1 MKDIIIGFGITLIV
15 ISCHAQSWSYN
26 KGRDVFDGEYRTSSV
41 TGMSDKYPW
50 DSPRFVVN
58 YLPNSGYNIYI
69 SRVGFFC
76 DNVKIKITF
85 DNTDVVY
92 YANVIPSNKQEV
104 VFIKGAYY
112 LDNELGRVDMSI
124 FLLLDLIKRHNKMYI
139 RLSDDCSIMN
149 MEFPLSGS
157 SRAINF
163 VYGEQAAEI
172 DKRVKF
178 VSGRERVKFV
188 SGRAILKVTG
198 KYAVIWKSLDIG
210 GDIAIKLTES
220 DTVEVISRK
229 GNYFQ
234 VIINDSITGWCNHG
248 FIEPLY

>member
-1 MKDIIIGFGITLIV
+1 
-15 ISCHAQSWSYN
+15 
-26 KGRDVFDGEYRTSSV
+26 
-41 TGMSDKYPW
+41 
-50 DSPRFVVN
+50 
-58 YLPNSGYNIYI
+58 
-69 SRVGFFC
+69 
-76 DNVKIKITF
+76 
-85 DNTDVVY
+85 
-92 YANVIPSNKQEV
+92 
-104 VFIKGAYY
+104 
-112 LDNELGRVDMSI
+112 MSI

-172 DKRVKF
+172 DK
-178 VSGRERVKFV
+178 RVKFV